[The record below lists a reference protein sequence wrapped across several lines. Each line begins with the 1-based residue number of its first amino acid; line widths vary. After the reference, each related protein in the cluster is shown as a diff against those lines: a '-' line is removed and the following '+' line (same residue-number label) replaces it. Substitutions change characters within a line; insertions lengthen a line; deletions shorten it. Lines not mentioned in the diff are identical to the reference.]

1 MQEKVKCAIALKA
14 EEVNYQLY
22 LGFTQVNPETVFF
35 RYSGFTDQGSY
46 LLWAM
51 GIRPLPPTDRVL
63 STSLPKSCLY

>member
-46 LLWAM
+46 LLGA
-51 GIRPLPPTDRVL
+51 
-63 STSLPKSCLY
+63 